1 MVGTTNTAPLVSAFI
16 RSLETHPKG
25 VELINIVE
33 KILAG
38 ESKSVDPALIASLME
53 LSNNNVTLLVDFW
66 ILRGTILQEE
76 GKLYESFQTFLE
88 ATQWQSND
96 VNIWL
101 RIGEYFNNKS
111 ELIKASYYFSHAQK
125 QFKLDF
131 TINNELNQMKNS
143 LKRRLFLSP
152 GINNENI
159 SLLNNISSNK
169 DFMLLNKHKK
179 FHIPPNVESVWNQA
193 LECYE
198 EAFKDGSKDDVIYM
212 QAFVH
217 YAHSTIRE
225 LLGINGNFHFNLE
238 KKIAKYGLF
247 EYKSFLTRLN
257 KLRNQVVHDRYA
269 PSKEIVKD
277 IHKNASKI
285 IDSVLQQE
293 QLI

>member
-131 TINNELNQMKNS
+131 TINNELNQIKNS
-143 LKRRLFLSP
+143 LKRKLFLSP

-159 SLLNNISSNK
+159 SLINNISSDKNSL
-169 DFMLLNKHKK
+169 LLN
-179 FHIPPNVESVWNQA
+179 
-193 LECYE
+193 
-198 EAFKDGSKDDVIYM
+198 
-212 QAFVH
+212 
-217 YAHSTIRE
+217 TI
-225 LLGINGNFHFNLE
+225 LACNCFM
-238 KKIAKYGLF
+238 
-247 EYKSFLTRLN
+247 SF
-257 KLRNQVVHDRYA
+257 YF
-269 PSKEIVKD
+269 
-277 IHKNASKI
+277 
-285 IDSVLQQE
+285 
-293 QLI
+293 